1 MYQGGLSADLCFE
14 PYQMSSES
22 SDILEALSLNVI
34 VLFYFWDL
42 PWGGEGEEIE
52 LCVGFFFKLKGKK
65 KLWQLQSALKCI
77 A

>member
-52 LCVGFFFKLKGKK
+52 LCVGFFLNLKVKK
-65 KLWQLQSALKCI
+65 NYGNYKVP
-77 A
+77 

>member
-22 SDILEALSLNVI
+22 SDILEALSLNII

-42 PWGGEGEEIE
+42 SWVRGEEVE
-52 LCVGFFFKLKGKK
+52 LCVCVCFVFP
-65 KLWQLQSALKCI
+65 SI
-77 A
+77 

>member
-52 LCVGFFFKLKGKK
+52 LCVGVFLNLKVKK
-65 KLWQLQSALKCI
+65 NYGNYKVP
-77 A
+77 